1 MRQSSRFMPH
11 EVLSAVSGQTDTPGP
26 RWARRLL
33 SVGVDPD
40 PRFSLANERTF
51 LAWIRTSLGMIA
63 LGVGI
68 ATFVSTNASRG
79 FSMLVAAILVV
90 LGGILGTLSWFRW
103 LNVERSMRLGRG
115 IPPSRTAIYLALAI
129 SVLAVLSLAVIL
141 TVS

>member
-1 MRQSSRFMPH
+1 MSRKPD
-11 EVLSAVSGQTDTPGP
+11 ELGP

-90 LGGILGTLSWFRW
+90 LGGVLGTLSWFRW
-103 LNVERSMRLGRG
+103 LNVERSMREGRG
-115 IPPSRTAIYLALAI
+115 IPPSRTAIYLAMAI

-141 TVS
+141 TVL

>member
-1 MRQSSRFMPH
+1 MTQSFRFMQH
-11 EVLSAVSGQTDTPGP
+11 EACQAMSRKPNELGP

-68 ATFVSTNASRG
+68 ATFVSANASRG

-90 LGGILGTLSWFRW
+90 LGGILGSLSWFRW
-103 LNVERSMRLGRG
+103 LNVERAMRLGRG
-115 IPPSRTAIYLALAI
+115 IPPSRTAIYLAMAI
-129 SVLAVLSLAVIL
+129 SVIAVLSLVVIL

>member
-1 MRQSSRFMPH
+1 MTSTP
-11 EVLSAVSGQTDTPGP
+11 ADTTPKDP
-26 RWARRLL
+26 RAGWARRLL
-33 SVGVDPD
+33 STGSDPD

-68 ATFVSTNASRG
+68 ATFVSTNAARG

-115 IPPSRTAIYLALAI
+115 IPPSRTAIYLAMAI
-129 SVLAVLSLAVIL
+129 SVLAMLSLAVIL

>member
-1 MRQSSRFMPH
+1 MLH
-11 EVLSAVSGQTDTPGP
+11 EVPSAVSREANAPGP

-68 ATFVSTNASRG
+68 ATFVSTNAARG

-115 IPPSRTAIYLALAI
+115 IPPSRTAIYLAMAI
-129 SVLAVLSLAVIL
+129 SVLAMLSLAVIL

>member
-1 MRQSSRFMPH
+1 MTQLFRFTPH
-11 EVLSAVSGQTDTPGP
+11 ETCQAMSRKPDELGP

-68 ATFVSTNASRG
+68 ATFVSTQASRG
-79 FSMLVAAILVV
+79 FSILVAAGLVV
-90 LGGILGTLSWFRW
+90 LGGVIGALSWFRW
-103 LNVERSMRLGRG
+103 LNVERAMRQGHG
-115 IPPSRTAIYLALAI
+115 IPPSRSALYLALGVSA
-129 SVLAVLSLAVIL
+129 LALLSIAVIL
-141 TVS
+141 TAT

>member
-1 MRQSSRFMPH
+1 MPH
-11 EVLSAVSGQTDTPGP
+11 EVHSAVSDKTELPGP

-115 IPPSRTAIYLALAI
+115 IPPSRTAIYLAMAI

>member
-1 MRQSSRFMPH
+1 MPH
-11 EVLSAVSGQTDTPGP
+11 EVPLAVSGNTDTPGP

-115 IPPSRTAIYLALAI
+115 IPPSRTAIYLAVAI
-129 SVLAVLSLAVIL
+129 SVLAMLSLAVIL